1 MIHTAEN
8 TPPCLVYVDGV
19 EVRNV
24 ISADTDAGIV
34 TFCPQPLRVA
44 ADGESVVTE
53 ELRGVVTV
61 VLK

>member
-8 TPPCLVYVDGV
+8 TPPCLVFVDGV
-19 EVRNV
+19 EVKNV

-34 TFCPQPLRVA
+34 TFCPQPLRLA

>member
-1 MIHTAEN
+1 MIYTIEN
-8 TPPCLVYVDGV
+8 TPQCHVFVDGV
-19 EVRNV
+19 EVKNV

-53 ELRGVVTV
+53 ELRGVVKV

>member
-8 TPPCLVYVDGV
+8 TPPCLVFVDGV
-19 EVRNV
+19 EVKNV

-44 ADGESVVTE
+44 ADGKSVATE

>member
-1 MIHTAEN
+1 MIHTIEN
-8 TPPCLVYVDGV
+8 TPPCLVFVDGV
-19 EVRNV
+19 EVQNV

-34 TFCPQPLRVA
+34 TFCPKPLSIA
-44 ADGESVVTE
+44 ADGNSVVTE